1 MILIKAVIR
10 DDCGSFY
17 VDGIKV
23 LTIRELKHGPAA
35 RGNVGLYVC
44 ALIGMPA
51 ASRRH
56 LARPEYWGNCGL
68 WQGGFY
74 DYFEIWWNVHGKC
87 QTYPSFCGYYY

>member
-35 RGNVGLYVC
+35 RGNVGLYVD
-44 ALIGMPA
+44 IGTD
-51 ASRRH
+51 
-56 LARPEYWGNCGL
+56 
-68 WQGGFY
+68 GFFRNLRISC
-74 DYFEIWWNVHGKC
+74 DD
-87 QTYPSFCGYYY
+87 